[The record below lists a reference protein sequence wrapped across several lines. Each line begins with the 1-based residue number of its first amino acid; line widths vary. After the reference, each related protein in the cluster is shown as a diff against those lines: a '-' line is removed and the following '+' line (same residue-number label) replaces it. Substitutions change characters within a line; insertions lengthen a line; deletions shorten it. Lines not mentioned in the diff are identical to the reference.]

1 MHSQQ
6 NKEDSSQKQVGAR
19 REGTKQ
25 NQNRNLSSQIRAEK
39 NSGGE
44 RSFIQLRKGNLKTW
58 GEENAFKCWHWQTC
72 VCGERKAQSTER
84 QNSGTVEL
92 DWEKEA
98 HDPLKE
104 LGLRDKKNPIGIRI
118 IGSDGGICSHQKQ
131 KRHSLL
137 RIREFKES

>member
-44 RSFIQLRKGNLKTW
+44 RSFIQLRKGNLKT
-58 GEENAFKCWHWQTC
+58 
-72 VCGERKAQSTER
+72 
-84 QNSGTVEL
+84 
-92 DWEKEA
+92 
-98 HDPLKE
+98 
-104 LGLRDKKNPIGIRI
+104 
-118 IGSDGGICSHQKQ
+118 
-131 KRHSLL
+131 
-137 RIREFKES
+137 